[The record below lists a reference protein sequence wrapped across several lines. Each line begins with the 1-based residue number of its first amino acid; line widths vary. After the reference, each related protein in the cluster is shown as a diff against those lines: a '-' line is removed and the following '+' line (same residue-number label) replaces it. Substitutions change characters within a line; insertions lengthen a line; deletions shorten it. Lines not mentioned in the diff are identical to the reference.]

1 MSAVGAGASC
11 KMFRPQATISPSAV
25 FISRQGILC
34 PAAPIFQRPGRVKVI
49 IGAASGKPQPY
60 STSKPRV
67 LKSLGT
73 SSSSFVP
80 PRQSIFRPNR

>member
-1 MSAVGAGASC
+1 MSAVGAGALC
-11 KMFRPQATISPSAV
+11 QMFRPQATISPPAV
-25 FISRQGILC
+25 FISRQGILR

-60 STSKPRV
+60 RTSKPRV

>member
-1 MSAVGAGASC
+1 
-11 KMFRPQATISPSAV
+11 
-25 FISRQGILC
+25 
-34 PAAPIFQRPGRVKVI
+34 VKVI